1 MLHPI
6 WPTTCYCRGEI
17 KTKELEEAK
26 RAASTPRR
34 FKFKSTRVA
43 ASVNKDSEAAPTPKS
58 FKFSSGKRPHEE
70 ESESATGGKKGKVGR
85 GGTAAGRGGSAGQGA
100 AGGRGVAAGRGGAA
114 GQGSAA
120 GRGQGSRRV
129 IAAEDSISGWFSR
142 EKDKAGLAQNNSK
155 ARTGQA
161 IDGIDGFKF
170 VSRKYTFKATN
181 DSASAQ
187 KGKSAKTS
195 ANEGEAKTT
204 TENLEARVKELE
216 AKVKAKKEKAEK
228 EKQEAKQNQL
238 KERYKQLQETF
249 KRLKKEEKELKLQKN
264 IKKLAEKCKSLE
276 EKLQDEKSQIYEG
289 EGDEEKE
296 KKSKRGRKKGG
307 EAKNRNKG

>member
-1 MLHPI
+1 M
-6 WPTTCYCRGEI
+6 
-17 KTKELEEAK
+17 
-26 RAASTPRR
+26 
-34 FKFKSTRVA
+34 
-43 ASVNKDSEAAPTPKS
+43 NKDSEAAPTPKS

-85 GGTAAGRGGSAGQGA
+85 GGTAAAAGRGGSAGQGV

-161 IDGIDGFKF
+161 IDGLDGFKF

-181 DSASAQ
+181 DGGSAQ
-187 KGKSAKTS
+187 KGKSAKNS
-195 ANEGEAKTT
+195 ANE
-204 TENLEARVKELE
+204 
-216 AKVKAKKEKAEK
+216 
-228 EKQEAKQNQL
+228 
-238 KERYKQLQETF
+238 
-249 KRLKKEEKELKLQKN
+249 
-264 IKKLAEKCKSLE
+264 
-276 EKLQDEKSQIYEG
+276 
-289 EGDEEKE
+289 
-296 KKSKRGRKKGG
+296 
-307 EAKNRNKG
+307 

>member
-1 MLHPI
+1 M
-6 WPTTCYCRGEI
+6 
-17 KTKELEEAK
+17 
-26 RAASTPRR
+26 
-34 FKFKSTRVA
+34 
-43 ASVNKDSEAAPTPKS
+43 NKDSEAAPTPKS

-85 GGTAAGRGGSAGQGA
+85 GESAGQAAA
-100 AGGRGVAAGRGGAA
+100 AGPAAAASRGA
-114 GQGSAA
+114 AA
-120 GRGQGSRRV
+120 GRGQGSRRI

-142 EKDKAGLAQNNSK
+142 EKDKAGLAQSGSK

-161 IDGIDGFKF
+161 IDGLDGFKF

-181 DSASAQ
+181 DGASAQ
-187 KGKSAKTS
+187 KGKTAKTS

-276 EKLQDEKSQIYEG
+276 EKLQDEKSQINEG